1 MTGRTAPPI
10 PLDLDRSLRRL
21 VAEHQATARVPG
33 LICGVIR
40 DGRQV
45 WGSAAGAA
53 DVTEPERPPTTDTQY
68 AIGSITKTFTATLIM
83 ALRDE
88 GQIDLD
94 DPLSRFFPETKHNR
108 LTLRRMLAHASGLQR
123 EPVGDVWDTLVHP
136 DAAGL
141 LAGLEEAEQVL
152 APRAHWHY
160 SNLAYCLLGEIVAR
174 LDGRPWAE
182 SLRARI
188 LEPLGMKRT
197 SPMPEGEAAV
207 GYYSEPFTDQVTVQP
222 VTDLKATAPAGALW
236 STVDDLTRW
245 AAFLVEG
252 RDDIVRAD
260 TLEEMAQVQ
269 IMTDPLTWSMAW
281 GLGFQLIRR
290 GDRIMVGHTGGM
302 PGFVTGLF
310 VDRGTKTGAIVLA
323 NTMSGF
329 DPSDTAATLLSRV
342 LDEDPPSEPTWRPG
356 PAVPDDLAELVG
368 RWWSEGSAFE
378 FSVRGGRLEARTEGM
393 PRTAPP
399 AVFER
404 IDDAT
409 FRTVSGRERGEL
421 LRLTR
426 DDDGVVRL
434 MHWATYRVTR
444 EPESFIG
451 SD

>member
-1 MTGRTAPPI
+1 MPL
-10 PLDLDRSLRRL
+10 PLDIDRSLRRF
-21 VAEHQATARVPG
+21 VAERQAASRVPG
-33 LICGVIR
+33 LICGIVR
-40 DGRQV
+40 DGQQV

-53 DVTEPERPPTTDTQY
+53 DVAKPERPPTTDTQY

-88 GQIDLD
+88 GKLDLD
-94 DPLSRFFPETKHNR
+94 DPLSRFFPETKHDR
-108 LTLRRMLAHASGLQR
+108 LTVRRMLAHASGLQR
-123 EPVGDVWDTLVHP
+123 EPVGDIWDTLVHP

-152 APRAHWHY
+152 AARAHWHY

-174 LDGRPWAE
+174 IDGRPWADV
-182 SLRARI
+182 LRTRI
-188 LEPLGMKRT
+188 LEPLGMRRT
-197 SPMPEGEAAV
+197 SLLPEGEAAV
-207 GYYSEPFTDQVTVQP
+207 GYFSEPFYDQVTVQP
-222 VTDLKATAPAGALW
+222 VTDLKATGPAGALW
-236 STVDDLTRW
+236 STVNDLTRW

-252 RDDIVRAD
+252 RDDVLRAE

-269 IMTDPLTWSMAW
+269 IMTDPLSWSMAW
-281 GLGFQLIRR
+281 GLGFQLMRS
-290 GDRIMVGHTGGM
+290 GDRVLVGHTGGM

-310 VDRGTKTGAIVLA
+310 VDRATKIGAIVLA

-329 DPSDTAATLLSRV
+329 DPGDTTVILVTRV
-342 LDEDPPSEPTWRPG
+342 LDQDPPSEPTWRPG
-356 PAVPDDLAELVG
+356 PPVPDDLAELVG

-378 FSVRGGRLEARTEGM
+378 FSVRRGRLEARMERS
-393 PRTAPP
+393 PPTAPP

-421 LRLTR
+421 LSLTR
-426 DDDGVVRL
+426 GDDGAVRL